1 MSSKKR
7 KVRVA
12 FQKNREKRARRN
24 NLTRDVDDTDFHP
37 ETERSSERMTG
48 KGALT
53 RHRTIIVDENE
64 EIARQHL
71 VDEGVCFFGRVLMAI
86 GLTSHVRTD
95 SGERF
100 ECTVRRVVRTRA
112 RQSRNAVVTGDRV
125 LIRPSGHRA
134 ESGIPQAVIEWIE
147 PRYGIVAR
155 GHNNREHILAANVDQ
170 ALVVASAAMPPLKL
184 SLIDRFLLSCEL
196 GSVTPIICINKVDLV
211 PDDRLAPIAFQY
223 RQLGYRT
230 LLTSATRGDG
240 IEELRGILRDRTT
253 VVAGQSGVG
262 KSSLLNAIDP
272 GLDLKTGGI
281 SAWAMKGTHT
291 TRRSELMPLKEGGFI
306 IDTPGI
312 RQFQLWDVDPAQ
324 IDGLFV
330 EFARYVPQCHFPD
343 CTHMH
348 EQDCIVKRAVDLG
361 LITSER
367 YLSYQRIFAGI
378 ED

>member
-24 NLTRDVDDTDFHP
+24 DLTREVADTEFHP
-37 ETERSSERMTG
+37 EAELSTERMTG

-64 EIARQHL
+64 ANARQRL
-71 VDEGVCFFGRVLMAI
+71 VEDGVCCYGRVLTAI
-86 GLTSHVRTD
+86 GLTSHVRTE

-170 ALVVASAAMPPLKL
+170 ALIVASAEMPPLKL

-196 GSVTPIICINKVDLV
+196 GSVNPIICINKVDLV
-211 PDDRLAPIAFQY
+211 PDDRLVPIAIQY

-240 IEELRGILRDRTT
+240 IAELKEILHDRTS

-272 GLDLKTGGI
+272 DLDLKTGGV

-291 TRRSELMPLKEGGFI
+291 TRRSELMPLQDGGFI

-330 EFARYVPQCHFPD
+330 EFARFVPQCRFPD
-343 CTHMH
+343 CTHVH
-348 EQDCIVKRAVDLG
+348 EQDCAVKRAVDLG
-361 LITSER
+361 MITSNR
-367 YLSYQRIFAGI
+367 YLSYQRIFEGI
-378 ED
+378 EE